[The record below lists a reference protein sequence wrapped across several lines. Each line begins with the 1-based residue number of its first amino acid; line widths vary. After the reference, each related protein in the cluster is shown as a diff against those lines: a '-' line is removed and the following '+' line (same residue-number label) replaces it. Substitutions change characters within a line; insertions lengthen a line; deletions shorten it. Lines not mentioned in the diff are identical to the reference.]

1 MNRHPRTYD
10 AWRDAL
16 LSPKSDTETKGVRW
30 KRVAYAMLAHAEV
43 LEGELA
49 DAAETGED
57 LDTARQSIADLERDI
72 GELQEEVDRLEA
84 IIENR
89 REESR

>member
-16 LSPKSDTETKGVRW
+16 LSPKSATETKGFRW
-30 KRVAYAMLAHAEV
+30 KRVAYAMLAHAET

-49 DAAETGED
+49 DAAETEED
-57 LDTARQSIADLERDI
+57 LDTARQSIRSLEDETQELQDRIDELER
-72 GELQEEVDRLEA
+72 

-89 REESR
+89 GEESR

>member
-16 LSPKSDTETKGVRW
+16 LSPKSDTETKGFRW
-30 KRVAYAMLAHAEV
+30 KRVAYAMLAHAET

-57 LDTARQSIADLERDI
+57 LDTARQSIRSLEDETQELQDRIDELER
-72 GELQEEVDRLEA
+72 

-89 REESR
+89 GEESR

>member
-16 LSPKSDTETKGVRW
+16 LSPKPDTETKGFRW
-30 KRVAYAMLAHAEV
+30 ERVAYAMLAHAET

-57 LDTARQSIADLERDI
+57 LDTARQSIKNLEDETQELQDRIDELER
-72 GELQEEVDRLEA
+72 

-89 REESR
+89 KKKSR

>member
-16 LSPKSDTETKGVRW
+16 LSPKPDTETKGFRW
-30 KRVAYAMLAHAEV
+30 ERVAYAMLAHAET

-57 LDTARQSIADLERDI
+57 LDTARQSIDDLEWDI
-72 GELQEEVDRLEA
+72 EVLQKEVDRLEA

>member
-30 KRVAYAMLAHAEV
+30 KRVAYAMLAHAET

-49 DAAETGED
+49 DAAETEED
-57 LDTARQSIADLERDI
+57 LDTARQSIRSLEDETQELQDRIDELER
-72 GELQEEVDRLEA
+72 

-89 REESR
+89 GEESR

>member
-10 AWRDAL
+10 AWRDATR
-16 LSPKSDTETKGVRW
+16 SPKADSETDDEMW
-30 KRVAYAMLAHAEV
+30 KRVAYAMLAHAEI

-89 REESR
+89 GEESR

>member
-16 LSPKSDTETKGVRW
+16 LSPKSATETKGFRW
-30 KRVAYAMLAHAEV
+30 KRVAYAMLAHAET

-49 DAAETGED
+49 DAAELGED
-57 LDTARQSIADLERDI
+57 LDTARQSIRSLEDETQELQDRIDELER
-72 GELQEEVDRLEA
+72 

-89 REESR
+89 GEESR